1 MEEYGTLGDLGPEKR
16 LDTLSRA
23 YNGPSLLE
31 DSGAEGVIVE
41 AQLKNF
47 QRGRVLVNSLEL
59 MALAEEISRQPS
71 VGR

>member
-1 MEEYGTLGDLGPEKR
+1 M
-16 LDTLSRA
+16 
-23 YNGPSLLE
+23 LE
-31 DSGAEGVIVE
+31 DIGAEGVIVE